1 MKDRARNA
9 GASVDFRAI
18 MERYARFVVRHN
30 VAVLTFIA
38 IVTALAMAQLPKLRF
53 EIRRRAQLPQSHPYV
68 RTHNDIADLFGGETT
83 IIIGIMPRH
92 GDIFTP
98 TVLGKIQRLTR
109 TLERQAGVVPGSV
122 LSVAAERVKSVRAT
136 DDGIDVHP

>member
-1 MKDRARNA
+1 MRDRARNTG
-9 GASVDFRAI
+9 GAPIHGHST

-83 IIIGIMPRH
+83 IIIGVMPQH

-98 TVLGKIQRLTR
+98 PVLGKVQRLTR
-109 TLERQAGVVPGSV
+109 
-122 LSVAAERVKSVRAT
+122 
-136 DDGIDVHP
+136 